1 MTATINPAGRKI
13 SAVPILVNSINEN
26 MSKLAK
32 VARFS
37 FDLKIANHIFIRLIT
52 SSLNFNSKVIESF
65 MNLGV
70 LITLAHRLYFP
81 VKLNRI
87 LKEKWLQTGMKY

>member
-1 MTATINPAGRKI
+1 MPATINPAGRKM

-32 VARFS
+32 VALFN
-37 FDLKIANHIFIRLIT
+37 FDLKIVNHLLKWAIT
-52 SSLNFNSKVIESF
+52 SSLNLDNKFIESF
-65 MNLGV
+65 MSLSV
-70 LITLAHRLYFP
+70 LITLAHGLYFH